1 MSDKNVT
8 VSSEDTTDLPP
19 VLSRTVALTEIQRDP
34 ALRVRVALSRER
46 IAEFQAV
53 MSNKDTQPLPPMECT
68 EVGGELFLS
77 DGWHRYEA
85 HTALKHKTVEVRVRK
100 GSKADAFRAA
110 CMADRYCALPR
121 TKADKN
127 RAVTLA
133 LGMNLWRDRFIADML
148 AVSPNFVGQ
157 VRKRIQ
163 VDTPAD
169 NTPKIG
175 RDGKLHPPKTDEQ
188 KRKYL
193 PPLASGEW
201 LAAFGLTEA
210 GSGSDAAAMQ
220 TFAVRKGDKYIL
232 NGSKRF
238 ITNGGLAQVNS
249 IFALTDPDAG
259 TRGISAF
266 IVERDF
272 PGFSVGRI
280 EDKMGIKGSQT
291 AELIFTD
298 CEVPA
303 ENLLG
308 REGDG
313 FKYAMMTLDRT
324 RPGVAAQAMGIA
336 QGALDLAVSY
346 SKQRIQFKKP
356 IAENQGIQFMLA
368 GMATKVEA
376 ARLLVYN
383 AAELID
389 RGEPNFSKYSSMAKL
404 YASDIAMEV
413 TGDAVQIL
421 GGYGYMKE
429 YPAERMMRDAKIT
442 QIYEGTNQIQLLVI
456 ARALLG
462 EN

>member
-1 MSDKNVT
+1 MAVSHLSDDEQMLIEAIQEIAREQVAPRAAEIDHTSQFPWDMKELLAQQDILAMLFPDEYGGIG
-8 VSSEDTTDLPP
+8 SSELA
-19 VLSRTVALTEIQRDP
+19 VV
-34 ALRVRVALSRER
+34 
-46 IAEFQAV
+46 IAIE
-53 MSNKDTQPLPPMECT
+53 
-68 EVGGELFLS
+68 EL
-77 DGWHRYEA
+77 A
-85 HTALKHKTVEVRVRK
+85 
-100 GSKADAFRAA
+100 
-110 CMADRYCALPR
+110 RYCATTSL
-121 TKADKN
+121 
-127 RAVTLA
+127 
-133 LGMNLWRDRFIADML
+133 IL
-148 AVSPNFVGQ
+148 AVQQLGSLPIMLVG
-157 VRKRIQ
+157 
-163 VDTPAD
+163 
-169 NTPKIG
+169 N
-175 RDGKLHPPKTDEQ
+175 DEQ
-188 KRKYL
+188 KHKYL

-220 TFAVRKGDKYIL
+220 TFAVRKSDKYIL

-249 IFALTDPDAG
+249 IFAITDPKVG

-266 IVERDF
+266 IVEKDF
-272 PGFSVGRI
+272 PGFSIGRI
-280 EDKMGIKGSQT
+280 EEKMGIKGSQT

-313 FKYAMMTLDRT
+313 FKFAMMTLDRT
-324 RPGVAAQAMGIA
+324 RPGVAAQAVGIS
-336 QGALDLAVSY
+336 QGALDLALSY
-346 SKQRIQFKKP
+346 AKQRIQFKKP
-356 IAENQGIQFMLA
+356 IADNQGIQFMLA
-368 GMATKVEA
+368 DMATKVEA

-383 AAELID
+383 AAEMID
-389 RGEPNFSKYSSMAKL
+389 RGEPNFGKYSAMAKL

-442 QIYEGTNQIQLLVI
+442 QIYEGTNQIQRLVI

-462 EN
+462 EK

>member
-1 MSDKNVT
+1 MAVSHLSDDEQMLIEAIQEIAREQVAPRAAEIDHTSQFPWDMKELLAQQDILAMLFPDEYGGIG
-8 VSSEDTTDLPP
+8 SSEL
-19 VLSRTVALTEIQRDP
+19 
-34 ALRVRVALSRER
+34 
-46 IAEFQAV
+46 AV
-53 MSNKDTQPLPPMECT
+53 VMAIE
-68 EVGGELFLS
+68 EL
-77 DGWHRYEA
+77 A
-85 HTALKHKTVEVRVRK
+85 
-100 GSKADAFRAA
+100 
-110 CMADRYCALPR
+110 RYCATTSL
-121 TKADKN
+121 
-127 RAVTLA
+127 
-133 LGMNLWRDRFIADML
+133 IL
-148 AVSPNFVGQ
+148 AVQQLGSLPIMLVGNEQ
-157 VRKRIQ
+157 
-163 VDTPAD
+163 
-169 NTPKIG
+169 
-175 RDGKLHPPKTDEQ
+175 Q

-220 TFAVRKGDKYIL
+220 TFAVRKSDKYIL

-249 IFALTDPDAG
+249 IFAITDPKVG

-266 IVERDF
+266 IVEKDF

-280 EDKMGIKGSQT
+280 EEKMGIKGSQT

-313 FKYAMMTLDRT
+313 FKFAMMTLDRT
-324 RPGVAAQAMGIA
+324 RPGVAAQAVGIS
-336 QGALDLAVSY
+336 QGALDLALSY
-346 SKQRIQFKKP
+346 AMQRIQFKKP
-356 IAENQGIQFMLA
+356 IADNQGIQFMLA
-368 GMATKVEA
+368 DMATRVEA

-383 AAELID
+383 AAEMID
-389 RGEPNFSKYSSMAKL
+389 RGESNFGKYSAMAKL

-442 QIYEGTNQIQLLVI
+442 QIYEGTNQIQRLII

-462 EN
+462 EK